1 MAGIPALNLCTARA
15 VAGVRERPT
24 GARVSRAMRRCSPV
38 SFTKVAV
45 AWLESFTSGSAN
57 HPLDDAHNLPD
68 VPPPTPAVR
77 TERALRSAPV
87 VLVRGVR
94 MPAYADTGTSI
105 VVKHS
110 PNFPFTSVVR
120 PAEIVDLVRRVTVT

>member
-1 MAGIPALNLCTARA
+1 M
-15 VAGVRERPT
+15 
-24 GARVSRAMRRCSPV
+24 SRAMRRCSPV

-45 AWLESFTSGSAN
+45 ACLESFTSGSAD
-57 HPLDDAHNLPD
+57 HPLDDAHNLPE

-94 MPAYADTGTSI
+94 MPAFAETGTSI
-105 VVKHS
+105 VMKHS
-110 PNFPFTSVVR
+110 LNLPV
-120 PAEIVDLVRRVTVT
+120 